1 MRQLAKSPH
10 VDSQEQIIREER
22 QQKIKVYP
30 FQIEIVKLQI
40 EKRNI
45 PIKEHDIITETCKDQ
60 NFLGKFPT
68 IPKKRNQERKFCGDL
83 GEAKER
89 RREGR
94 RGGAARFGGRR
105 RGREVA
111 DRGEEALAAD
121 MSGRDRDPAERQ
133 AMVVAVA
140 VAAKRKS
147 EARAFAR
154 V

>member
-1 MRQLAKSPH
+1 MTEMQMFKYYNR
-10 VDSQEQIIREER
+10 
-22 QQKIKVYP
+22 
-30 FQIEIVKLQI
+30 IEIVKLQI

-60 NFLGKFPT
+60 NFLGNFPR
-68 IPKKRNQERKFCGDL
+68 IPKKRNEERKFCGDL

-89 RREGR
+89 RREGS

-111 DRGEEALAAD
+111 DRWEEALAAD

-140 VAAKRKS
+140 AKRKS